1 LDHLTH
7 IVMSYKLLQSCGCD
21 ERAVIYSLLPA
32 LDREPAH
39 FHRVYG
45 HIISNF
51 PKILT
56 TAIHVFAD
64 NNVSVNEN
72 SYEYERIS
80 KDREYYLSLVKTAS
94 AIIKDDSILN
104 PSSRKLDGGLS
115 LLSHIYFDTYNN
127 PVQAF
132 LPDAVHSSGQWD
144 FWSNVGY
151 LTFRTKFY
159 RDNIISVFREELFN
173 DKLWD
178 VKVDPY
184 TLVKAMIIRLG
195 DLSMPGVKYEVV
207 DWKIREYLRFL
218 GLDEYKRPDRE
229 LQFCKNLEKRITAL
243 IYECLKLK

>member
-1 LDHLTH
+1 MDHLTH

-21 ERAVIYSLLPA
+21 EGAAIHSLLPV

-51 PKILT
+51 PRILT

-64 NNVSVNEN
+64 NSVSVDKG
-72 SYEYERIS
+72 SYEYKRIS
-80 KDREYYLSLVKTAS
+80 KDKEYFLSLVKKAS

-104 PSSRKLDGGLS
+104 PSSEKLDGGIS

-132 LPDAVHSSGQWD
+132 LPDSVYSSGQWD
-144 FWSNVGY
+144 FWRNVGY

-159 RDNIISVFREELFN
+159 RDDVISAFWKGLSN
-173 DKLWD
+173 DKVWN

-195 DLSMPGVKYEVV
+195 DLSLPGVKYEVV

-229 LQFCKNLEKRITAL
+229 LRFCKNLEKRITAL

>member
-1 LDHLTH
+1 MDHLTH

-21 ERAVIYSLLPA
+21 KRAAIYSLLPV

-51 PKILT
+51 PRILT
-56 TAIHVFAD
+56 TAIHVFVD
-64 NNVSVNEN
+64 NSVSVDKG
-72 SYEYERIS
+72 SYEYKRIS
-80 KDREYYLSLVKTAS
+80 EDKEYYLSLVKKAS

-104 PSSRKLDGGLS
+104 PSSEKLDGGLS

-127 PVQAF
+127 PVQTF
-132 LPDAVHSSGQWD
+132 LPDSVYSSGQWD
-144 FWSNVGY
+144 FWRNVGY

-159 RDNIISVFREELFN
+159 RDDVISVFRKELLN
-173 DKLWD
+173 DKLWN
-178 VKVDPY
+178 VKVNPY

-229 LQFCKNLEKRITAL
+229 LRFCKNLEKRITAL
-243 IYECLKLK
+243 IYECLNLK